1 MNFAFPWAFVLF
13 LILPWVVRRPASGRN
28 RSAFYGDLDV
38 VKTLGATRKA
48 RLAGPVL
55 RALRTLSLVLLVTA
69 LARPRSA
76 LESVWQE
83 SEGVDIL
90 LVVDVSSS
98 MLAEDFSIGKR
109 RYSRLEVVKRV
120 LEDFIAEREQDRI
133 GIVMFAGSA
142 MTVCPLT
149 TDYAVLTRFLERVR
163 TGILPDNTAIG
174 EAVAF
179 SVNRLKKA
187 KGASR
192 VMILLTDGANNAGT
206 IQPLLGAELAAAK
219 RIKVYTIGAGKKG
232 RVPYPVNT
240 VFGRQYDYVEIPIDE
255 TLLRRIAK
263 KTGGKYFRATSTEG
277 LREIYREIDKME
289 KTRVKIARSVEYRE
303 MFPFFLVPGIL
314 ALLIEIVL
322 TNTVFLRIP

>member
-1 MNFAFPWAFVLF
+1 
-13 LILPWVVRRPASGRN
+13 
-28 RSAFYGDLDV
+28 
-38 VKTLGATRKA
+38 
-48 RLAGPVL
+48 
-55 RALRTLSLVLLVTA
+55 
-69 LARPRSA
+69 
-76 LESVWQE
+76 
-83 SEGVDIL
+83 
-90 LVVDVSSS
+90 
-98 MLAEDFSIGKR
+98 
-109 RYSRLEVVKRV
+109 VVKRV